1 MKIRCGIVLL
11 IVGLGAGCVEMPL
24 FPTEPKPPPPVPVR
38 KSSPPA
44 PAAVMPEEVTEANAR
59 EKADALE
66 REIDAQSEVSTPS
79 KPATAAN
86 KP

>member
-24 FPTEPKPPPPVPVR
+24 FPTEPKPPPAVPVR
-38 KSSPPA
+38 KPPPPA
-44 PAAVMPEEVTEANAR
+44 PVVMPEEVTEGNAR

-66 REIDAQSEVSTPS
+66 REIDAQSESSTPS
-79 KPATAAN
+79 KPATPAN
-86 KP
+86 KS

>member
-11 IVGLGAGCVEMPL
+11 IAGLGAGCVEMPL
-24 FPTEPKPPPPVPVR
+24 FPTEPKPPPAVPVR
-38 KSSPPA
+38 KPP
-44 PAAVMPEEVTEANAR
+44 PPVPSVMPEEVTESNAH

-66 REIDAQSEVSTPS
+66 REINAQTEPSTQS
-79 KPATAAN
+79 KPTAEAN

>member
-1 MKIRCGIVLL
+1 MRIRCGIALL

-24 FPTEPKPPPPVPVR
+24 FPTEPKPPPAEPVR
-38 KSSPPA
+38 KPP
-44 PAAVMPEEVTEANAR
+44 PPPPSVMPEEVTEANAR

-66 REIDAQSEVSTPS
+66 RELDAQSEVLTPS
-79 KPATAAN
+79 KPTPAAN